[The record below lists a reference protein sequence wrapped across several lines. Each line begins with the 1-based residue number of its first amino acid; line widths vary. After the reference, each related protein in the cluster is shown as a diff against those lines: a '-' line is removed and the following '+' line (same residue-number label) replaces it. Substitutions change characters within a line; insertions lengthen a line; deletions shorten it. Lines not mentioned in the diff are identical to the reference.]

1 MKTLRRIALA
11 LVVIGAINWGLVGL
25 FRYDLVG
32 SIFGGTDSG
41 FARFIFTLVG
51 ISGIICLGLL
61 FNSKTADVGSS
72 EGNRGTNNNTRY
84 ATEFAEEPDLERLYN
99 PSRDAYESEDEEE
112 EFK

>member
-11 LVVIGAINWGLVGL
+11 LVIIGAINWGLIGL
-25 FRYDLVG
+25 FRFDLVG

-41 FARFIFTLVG
+41 LSRFIFTLVG
-51 ISGIICLGLL
+51 ISGLICLGLL
-61 FNSKTADVGSS
+61 FNSETADVGSRD
-72 EGNRGTNNNTRY
+72 EGNKEVMNGRY
-84 ATEFAEEPDLERLYN
+84 ATEFAEEPDLDRLYN